1 MSLVILFL
9 ALNQQ
14 ALAGETDLFS
24 QAEAA
29 FRQGLALRQKRL
41 SDPVPRSHLPPE
53 SQPDPARI
61 HFQKAA
67 LCFEKLRGRGLA
79 NPALFRNQG
88 NAYLL
93 AGDLPEAILAYRRG
107 LRLAPDDFALQELL
121 ARAREQVI
129 YAQPGSFGRPPVEHR
144 PPWLPRLPRNG
155 TLLLTGLLYGCAWLA
170 STRWWM
176 KRQGWLL
183 VLASATLFL
192 SLLLALGFTLQG
204 LEDLKE
210 EKYPLV
216 VIAQDGVLLRQG
228 NSVAYPRRF
237 DIPLNRGT
245 EARRL
250 FQRGDWL
257 QVELS
262 GGETGWVAQAVVLVD
277 E

>member
-1 MSLVILFL
+1 
-9 ALNQQ
+9 
-14 ALAGETDLFS
+14 
-24 QAEAA
+24 
-29 FRQGLALRQKRL
+29 
-41 SDPVPRSHLPPE
+41 
-53 SQPDPARI
+53 
-61 HFQKAA
+61 
-67 LCFEKLRGRGLA
+67 
-79 NPALFRNQG
+79 
-88 NAYLL
+88 
-93 AGDLPEAILAYRRG
+93 
-107 LRLAPDDFALQELL
+107 
-121 ARAREQVI
+121 
-129 YAQPGSFGRPPVEHR
+129 
-144 PPWLPRLPRNG
+144 
-155 TLLLTGLLYGCAWLA
+155 
-170 STRWWM
+170 M